1 MRTVISVLFALFLI
15 SFPLTA
21 VAAEGPMELPAGSN
35 SGADMHNKAG
45 IKNWNEGNIE
55 GALKHFQE
63 ASAEDKTIAE
73 THFNE
78 AVSLDKLGRHGD
90 ATMHFGAAKKH
101 AKGNKKI
108 LDSPHFKRAFA
119 LVISKLLR
127 GTLFIR

>member
-15 SFPLTA
+15 SLPLIA

-78 AVSLDKLGRHGD
+78 DRKSTRLNSSHALISYAVFCL
-90 ATMHFGAAKKH
+90 KK
-101 AKGNKKI
+101 KKETN
-108 LDSPHFKRAFA
+108 AN
-119 LVISKLLR
+119 
-127 GTLFIR
+127 

>member
-15 SFPLTA
+15 SLPLTA
-21 VAAEGPMELPAGSN
+21 IAAEGPEGPMELPAGSN

-45 IKNWNEGNIE
+45 IKNWNAGNIE

-63 ASAEDKTIAE
+63 ASAEDSTIAE

-101 AKGNKKI
+101 AKGNDKI
-108 LDSPHFKRAFA
+108 LKSPILNGH
-119 LVISKLLR
+119 LR
-127 GTLFIR
+127 

>member
-1 MRTVISVLFALFLI
+1 
-15 SFPLTA
+15 
-21 VAAEGPMELPAGSN
+21 MELPAGSN

-45 IKNWNEGNIE
+45 IKNWKEGNIE

-108 LDSPHFKRAFA
+108 LDSPILKGH
-119 LVISKLLR
+119 LR
-127 GTLFIR
+127 

>member
-15 SFPLTA
+15 SLPLTA

-45 IKNWNEGNIE
+45 IKNWNAGNIE

-63 ASAEDKTIAE
+63 ASAEDSSIAE

-78 AVSLDKLGRHGD
+78 AVSLDKLGKHGE

-101 AKGNKKI
+101 AKGNKTI
-108 LDSPHFKRAFA
+108 LDSPILNGHLKM
-119 LVISKLLR
+119 
-127 GTLFIR
+127 